1 MIADALK
8 QAHGEGTVFM
18 DVESVA
24 MGARWPDRIRA
35 ALAEAERVVVVI
47 GRGWQYGRRRI
58 DDPDDWV
65 RLEISLA
72 LSDAS
77 KRVIPVLV
85 DDAELPPAEVIPE
98 CVSGITSCQAVVLR
112 HDHWD

>member
-1 MIADALK
+1 MSERTFISYRRSDSAPRAKMIADALK

-77 KRVIPVLV
+77 KRVFPFW
-85 DDAELPPAEVIPE
+85 
-98 CVSGITSCQAVVLR
+98 SMMRSCR
-112 HDHWD
+112 RPR